1 MRRPHDVRT
10 LAYDITEIGEG
21 ERILPAAIVEK
32 FATRADGEF
41 EALVE
46 GSTKPVALT
55 QSHSG
60 ICKVK
65 RYGFGMP

>member
-1 MRRPHDVRT
+1 MRRPSDLRKLGHDVT
-10 LAYDITEIGEG
+10 KIGEG

-55 QSHSG
+55 QSHAG